1 MPATA
6 EDLAYATYM
15 LQWIDRLDWPAL
27 PIADETLPALRAF
40 WTASADS
47 DLDAINARL
56 WAWVDANG
64 GAQSPTDKA
73 MILARMLLCLAAVP
87 NRELQAVGYFE
98 ELLANYGVP
107 REQILANLPPRPG
120 VARAS
125 IARASIARAPNA
137 PAAATATGSH
147 EKHKTQVLWAFAVV
161 SFVSGA
167 HAASSGVTEV
177 AGPIELGL
185 VFAMISLIFLWYRI
199 DADQHGFQRS
209 VFMNVSIVMVAAIAV
224 PYYLI
229 RSRGWQHGQIA
240 VLKAVLVFLGSIALS
255 ALGGMLFGQPP
266 A

>member
-1 MPATA
+1 MTASPADVT
-6 EDLAYATYM
+6 YATYM
-15 LQWIDRLDWPAL
+15 LHWIDRLEWPSL
-27 PIADETLPALRAF
+27 PVADESLPALRAF
-40 WTASADS
+40 WTESADT
-47 DLDAINARL
+47 DLAAIDARL

-64 GAQSPTDKA
+64 GADSPTDKA

-87 NRELQAVGYFE
+87 NRELQQAGYFE
-98 ELLANYGVP
+98 ELLGNYGVP
-107 REQILANLPPRPG
+107 RAQIQAALPARPGTTAAAVAAAALANP
-120 VARAS
+120 
-125 IARASIARAPNA
+125 
-137 PAAATATGSH
+137 TGPH
-147 EKHKTQVLWAFAVV
+147 EQQKTQVLWAFAVV

-167 HAASSGVTEV
+167 YGANAAVTA
-177 AGPIELGL
+177 AGGAIELGL
-185 VFAMISLIFLWYRI
+185 VFAMITLIYLWYRI

-209 VFMNVSIVMVAAIAV
+209 VFMNISIVMVAAIAV

>member
-1 MPATA
+1 MLAGWTLWCCPMTASPA
-6 EDLAYATYM
+6 DVAYATYM
-15 LQWIDRLDWPAL
+15 LQWIDRLEWPSL
-27 PIADETLPALRAF
+27 PVADESLPALRAF
-40 WTASADS
+40 WTESADT
-47 DLDAINARL
+47 DLAAIDARL

-64 GAQSPTDKA
+64 GADSPTDKS

-87 NRELQAVGYFE
+87 NRQLQQVGYFE
-98 ELLANYGVP
+98 ELLGNYGVP
-107 REQILANLPPRPG
+107 RAQIQAALPARPG
-120 VARAS
+120 AT
-125 IARASIARAPNA
+125 
-137 PAAATATGSH
+137 AAAAAALPNPTGPH
-147 EKHKTQVLWAFAVV
+147 EQQKTQLLWAFGVV

-167 HAASSGVTEV
+167 HAASAAVSEM
-177 AGPIELGL
+177 AQAIDLGL

-199 DADQHGFQRS
+199 DADQYGFKRT

-266 A
+266 G

>member
-56 WAWVDANG
+56 WGWVDANG

-120 VARAS
+120 P
-125 IARASIARAPNA
+125 ARAPNA

-199 DADQHGFQRS
+199 DADQHGFKRS
-209 VFMNVSIVMVAAIAV
+209 AFMNVSIVMVAAIAV

>member
-27 PIADETLPALRAF
+27 PVADETLPALRAF

-64 GAQSPTDKA
+64 GPQSASDKS

-87 NRELQAVGYFE
+87 NRELQQIGYFE
-98 ELLANYGVP
+98 DLLGNYGVP
-107 REQILANLPPRPG
+107 RAQILAALPTKPG
-120 VARAS
+120 L
-125 IARASIARAPNA
+125 
-137 PAAATATGSH
+137 AAAPVASTGPH
-147 EKHKTQVLWAFAVV
+147 EQQKTQLLWALGVV

-167 HAASSGVTEV
+167 HAASAGVSEL
-177 AGPIELGL
+177 ARAIDLGL
-185 VFAMISLIFLWYRI
+185 MFAMISLIFLWYRI
-199 DADQHGFQRS
+199 DADQHGFKRS
-209 VFMNVSIVMVAAIAV
+209 IFMNVSIVMLAAIAV

-255 ALGGMLFGQPP
+255 ALGGLLFGQPP
-266 A
+266 G